1 MNRKGLLDPPTVAED
16 FGVTVQRLAEWRHK
30 GIGPSYVKVGRLI
43 RYRAEDIDAWLDAN
57 TVKTGDAA

>member
-30 GIGPSYVKVGRLI
+30 GIGPNYVKVGRLI
-43 RYRAEDIDAWLDAN
+43 RYRAEDINAWLDAN